1 MEGMVPP
8 PDAHDNASTGAVHG
22 QLLQVRDIH
31 GGVTLHAPAPAPPP
45 LADVSLDPPRPATA
59 VRGRE
64 GLLEALGGAMEAG
77 APVPHVLTGP
87 GGFGKTTVAAAL
99 AERARRDGW
108 TVFWV
113 RPGSVASSMVEAAV
127 EVGGSRQEAERV
139 KGARRQAARWVWRH
153 LDAAARPWL
162 LVIDNADRP
171 EKLDPENRPGDQ
183 LGWMRAS
190 PGGFVLVTSRVDDP
204 AQWAPARVH
213 RIGELEGSAASE
225 ALADHAGAGGAAG
238 LAGAEELARRL
249 GGVPLAL
256 SLAGR
261 ILATHRVLFPD
272 AHALLA
278 RLGEGVGALDELA
291 APFVTGGDVERGLL
305 SGVWELSLR
314 LVEEREPRAVP
325 LLKLLA
331 VLGPDASEV
340 PLRRLPLSELDGGVL
355 GSPTDA
361 DLARAVNALVVHG
374 LVSVVSS
381 QGETALRLHPLVSE
395 TVRSGFGEEDLE
407 LVNEA
412 ERLLAWQR
420 DRDLQFE
427 LRVLYEIV
435 LLRTRLHP
443 HEKDAAMVTV
453 GKLTVATT
461 AVHRK
466 AFVSLVAA
474 ARALLR
480 LGAFEE
486 AEETLSA
493 LMAFAEKQFGRYDR
507 AVFSA
512 KHHLAESWLYQGR
525 VEEADEAF
533 RALHEDRSRALGHEH
548 VETLDS
554 LYQLGLI
561 ALRQERWSEAAATL
575 EEVGE
580 ARVRVAGEEDPLAL
594 LALQNRAYA
603 TMCQGDPATAEVGFR
618 RVHAVRRRVL
628 GADHHMTAD
637 AAFYVARAAQEKGDA
652 RRALVGF
659 TEVLRVWIMQ
669 LGQEHHQVKMV
680 EQHIAEVE
688 ELIVQGGS
696 TPSGAPS

>member
-8 PDAHDNASTGAVHG
+8 PDGHGNASTGAVHG

-64 GLLEALGGAMEAG
+64 ELLEALGGAMEAG

-108 TVFWV
+108 TVFWL

-171 EKLDPENRPGDQ
+171 EELDPENRPGDQ

-278 RLGEGVGALDELA
+278 RLDEGVGALDELA

-325 LLKLLA
+325 LLKLLSIF
-331 VLGPDASEV
+331 GGKGREI
-340 PLRRLPLSELDGGVL
+340 PLRRLPMSRMSGDPLGFLDE
-355 GSPTDA
+355 A
-361 DLARAVNALVVHG
+361 ELARAVNSLVVQG
-374 LVSVVSS
+374 LVTVVTAH
-381 QGETALRLHPLVSE
+381 GETVLRLHPLVSE
-395 TVRSGFGEEDLE
+395 TVRAGFTTSELPLLEKAEELLTWQQDHDPLVELTAYTNIMKLRARLRSKDLSAIEANAASMVRASMSDTAQLNRRLIHLGLTEWAGESATQMWRDAEE
-407 LVNEA
+407 LLGPTHPLTLRARHHRAEAQMNQGLVDEA
-412 ERLLAWQR
+412 ETEYRAL
-420 DRDLQFE
+420 FE
-427 LRVLYEIV
+427 LSGLHHGPDHENTLDARFQLALIAIRREEWGTAMEEFRAVLDAWRRVSGPE
-435 LLRTRLHP
+435 
-443 HEKDAAMVTV
+443 D
-453 GKLTVATT
+453 
-461 AVHRK
+461 
-466 AFVSLVAA
+466 
-474 ARALLR
+474 ARALAAWENLAYAVMRKGDPVSAGQEFREVR
-480 LGAFEE
+480 LIRARTMGERHPLTAQADYYLGRAAFESGDLNAARSWFE
-486 AEETLSA
+486 ACLKVREQA
-493 LMAFAEKQFGRYDR
+493 LGRDHPDTERTREWRDR
-507 AVFSA
+507 AA
-512 KHHLAESWLYQGR
+512 RGEQP
-525 VEEADEAF
+525 EP
-533 RALHEDRSRALGHEH
+533 EH
-548 VETLDS
+548 
-554 LYQLGLI
+554 
-561 ALRQERWSEAAATL
+561 
-575 EEVGE
+575 
-580 ARVRVAGEEDPLAL
+580 
-594 LALQNRAYA
+594 
-603 TMCQGDPATAEVGFR
+603 
-618 RVHAVRRRVL
+618 
-628 GADHHMTAD
+628 
-637 AAFYVARAAQEKGDA
+637 
-652 RRALVGF
+652 
-659 TEVLRVWIMQ
+659 
-669 LGQEHHQVKMV
+669 
-680 EQHIAEVE
+680 
-688 ELIVQGGS
+688 
-696 TPSGAPS
+696 

>member
-1 MEGMVPP
+1 MEGMTSPP
-8 PDAHDNASTGAVHG
+8 GAHGNASSGAVHG

-31 GGVTLHAPAPAPPP
+31 GGVTLQAPAPAPPP
-45 LADVSLDPPRPATA
+45 LADVSLDPPRLATA

-64 GLLEALGGAMEAG
+64 ELLEALGGAMETG

-99 AERARRDGW
+99 ADRARRDGW

-113 RPGSVASSMVEAAV
+113 RPGSVAASMVEAAV
-127 EVGGSRQEAERV
+127 EVGGPRQEAEQV

-171 EKLDPENRPGDQ
+171 EELDPENRPGDQ

-225 ALADHAGAGGAAG
+225 ALADHAGAGGSAE

-272 AHALLA
+272 AYALLA
-278 RLGEGVGALDELA
+278 RLGEGVVALDELA
-291 APFVTGGDVERGLL
+291 APLVGGAEAERKLL

-355 GSPTDA
+355 GSLTDA
-361 DLARAVNALVVHG
+361 DMARAVNALVVHG
-374 LVSVVSS
+374 LVSVVSP

-395 TVRSGFGEEDLE
+395 TVRAGLVEADLG
-407 LVNEA
+407 LVDEA
-412 ERLLAWQR
+412 ERLLGWQR
-420 DRDLQFE
+420 DRDLGFE
-427 LRVLYEIV
+427 LRAHDAV
-435 LLRTRLHP
+435 TRLY
-443 HEKDAAMVTV
+443 
-453 GKLTVATT
+453 
-461 AVHRK
+461 
-466 AFVSLVAA
+466 
-474 ARALLR
+474 LR
-480 LGAFEE
+480 LCSRVDPAVVDSVVSGARSLTLLSLTDEALGILENAVTEAVEVLGHSHPATLRARHALGDALRAQERIEE
-486 AEETLSA
+486 AEEVYRSVYRDREAALGPAHPETLSTRHQVA
-493 LMAFAEKQFGRYDR
+493 LMAGLRGDLDTAEEG
-507 AVFSA
+507 
-512 KHHLAESWLYQGR
+512 
-525 VEEADEAF
+525 F
-533 RALHEDRSRALGHEH
+533 RAIWEAHACPGWKEHPTALE
-548 VETLDS
+548 
-554 LYQLGLI
+554 
-561 ALRQERWSEAAATL
+561 
-575 EEVGE
+575 
-580 ARVRVAGEEDPLAL
+580 
-594 LALQNRAYA
+594 ALQNLAYIR
-603 TMCQGDPATAEVGFR
+603 MLGGDTEAAERDFR
-618 RVHAVRRRVL
+618 RV
-628 GADHHMTAD
+628 
-637 AAFYVARAAQEKGDA
+637 
-652 RRALVGF
+652 RRAQAHLLGERHPKTVMADYYLARTASVRGDHATAVELF
-659 TEVLRVWIMQ
+659 GHVVEARTSALGEDHPDTALAREHREESLRQ
-669 LGQEHHQVKMV
+669 LNEG
-680 EQHIAEVE
+680 
-688 ELIVQGGS
+688 
-696 TPSGAPS
+696 

>member
-8 PDAHDNASTGAVHG
+8 PDSHGNASTGAVHG
-22 QLLQVRDIH
+22 QLIQVRDIH
-31 GGVTLHAPAPAPPP
+31 GGVTLHAPAPAAPP

-64 GLLEALGGAMEAG
+64 ELLEVLGGEMEAG

-99 AERARRDGW
+99 AERARREGW

-127 EVGGSRQEAERV
+127 EAGGSRQEAERV
-139 KGARRQAARWVWRH
+139 KGSRRQAARWVWRH

-162 LVIDNADRP
+162 LVIDNADRT
-171 EKLDPENRPGDQ
+171 EELDPENRPGDQ

-190 PGGFVLVTSRVDDP
+190 PGGFVLVTSRVGDP

-225 ALADHAGAGGAAG
+225 ALADHAGAGGAAV

-278 RLGEGVGALDELA
+278 RLDEGVGALDELA

-340 PLRRLPLSELDGGVL
+340 PLRRLPLSELDGGML

-395 TVRSGFGEEDLE
+395 TVRAGFGEEDLE

-420 DRDLQFE
+420 DRDLGFE
-427 LRVLYEIV
+427 LRAHAAVTD
-435 LLRTRLHP
+435 LLRSRSHVGPSVIDSMTSGARSLMLLSFIDEALGVLESVVAEAVEAPGASHP
-443 HEKDAAMVTV
+443 STLRARHALGDA
-453 GKLTVATT
+453 
-461 AVHRK
+461 
-466 AFVSLVAA
+466 
-474 ARALLR
+474 LR
-480 LGAFEE
+480 EQGRIEE
-486 AEETLSA
+486 AEEVYRSVYRERESVLGPSHDETLSTRHQLA
-493 LMAFAEKQFGRYDR
+493 LMTGLRGDLDTAEEEFR
-507 AVFSA
+507 AVWDAYGGRDERQSA
-512 KHHLAESWLYQGR
+512 LY
-525 VEEADEAF
+525 
-533 RALHEDRSRALGHEH
+533 ALENLSYVRMTRGD
-548 VETLDS
+548 LD
-554 LYQLGLI
+554 
-561 ALRQERWSEAAATL
+561 
-575 EEVGE
+575 
-580 ARVRVAGEEDPLAL
+580 
-594 LALQNRAYA
+594 
-603 TMCQGDPATAEVGFR
+603 TAEEGFR
-618 RVHAVRRRVL
+618 RVRRTRARTL
-628 GADHHMTAD
+628 GERHPQTVTAD
-637 AAFYVARAAQEKGDA
+637 YHLARVAATRGDHAAAVEMFGRVVETRTSLLGEDHPSTLL
-652 RRALVGF
+652 AL
-659 TEVLRVWIMQ
+659 EQREASLQQ
-669 LGQEHHQVKMV
+669 LHEG
-680 EQHIAEVE
+680 
-688 ELIVQGGS
+688 
-696 TPSGAPS
+696 

>member
-1 MEGMVPP
+1 MVPP

-64 GLLEALGGAMEAG
+64 ELLEALGGAMEAG

-99 AERARRDGW
+99 AEQARRDGW

-139 KGARRQAARWVWRH
+139 KGTRRQAARWVWRH

-171 EKLDPENRPGDQ
+171 EELDPENRPGDQ

-278 RLGEGVGALDELA
+278 RLDEGVGALDELA

-340 PLRRLPLSELDGGVL
+340 PLRRLPMSRMSGDPLGFLDE
-355 GSPTDA
+355 A
-361 DLARAVNALVVHG
+361 ELARAVNSLVVQG
-374 LVSVVSS
+374 LVTVVTAHE
-381 QGETALRLHPLVSE
+381 ETALRLHPLVSE
-395 TVRSGFGEEDLE
+395 TIRTGFTVSELPLVEAAEE
-407 LVNEA
+407 
-412 ERLLAWQR
+412 LLTWNR
-420 DRDLQFE
+420 DRDPGFE
-427 LRVLYEIV
+427 TRARSVIAELYARLCAEDDPILVDSMVSSVRSLNVLGFPELALNIIQPA
-435 LLRTRLHP
+435 L
-443 HEKDAAMVTV
+443 
-453 GKLTVATT
+453 
-461 AVHRK
+461 
-466 AFVSLVAA
+466 
-474 ARALLR
+474 ARAVESLGKEHPATLR
-480 LGAFEE
+480 ARHALGDTLREQERIEE
-486 AEETLSA
+486 AEEVYRSVYRDREAVLGPVHPETLSTRHQVA
-493 LMAFAEKQFGRYDR
+493 LMAGLRGDLDSAEEGFR
-507 AVFSA
+507 AVWEA
-512 KHHLAESWLYQGR
+512 YGER
-525 VEEADEAF
+525 EEEET
-533 RALHEDRSRALGHEH
+533 ALHALENLSYVCMFKGDLDTAGKGFLRVLQVRA
-548 VETLDS
+548 
-554 LYQLGLI
+554 
-561 ALRQERWSEAAATL
+561 
-575 EEVGE
+575 
-580 ARVRVAGEEDPLAL
+580 
-594 LALQNRAYA
+594 
-603 TMCQGDPATAEVGFR
+603 
-618 RVHAVRRRVL
+618 RVL
-628 GADHHMTAD
+628 GTTHPLTASAEFNLARSAFEKGKYAQ
-637 AAFYVARAAQEKGDA
+637 AAERFSRAAKTQRLLLGEDHPVTLTSCDWRDRAA
-652 RRALVGF
+652 RQSRAD
-659 TEVLRVWIMQ
+659 Q
-669 LGQEHHQVKMV
+669 
-680 EQHIAEVE
+680 
-688 ELIVQGGS
+688 
-696 TPSGAPS
+696 

>member
-1 MEGMVPP
+1 MEGMTSP
-8 PDAHDNASTGAVHG
+8 PDAHGNASSGAVHG

-31 GGVTLHAPAPAPPP
+31 GGVTLQAPAPAPPP

-64 GLLEALGGAMEAG
+64 GLLEALGEAMEAG

-113 RPGSVASSMVEAAV
+113 RPGSVAASMVEAAV
-127 EVGGSRQEAERV
+127 EVGGSRQEAEQV

-171 EKLDPENRPGDQ
+171 EELDPENRPGEQ

-204 AQWAPARVH
+204 VQWAPARVH

-355 GSPTDA
+355 GSLTDA
-361 DLARAVNALVVHG
+361 DLARAVNALVVHA

-395 TVRSGFGEEDLE
+395 TVRAGFGEEDLA

-420 DRDLQFE
+420 DRDLGFE
-427 LRVLYEIV
+427 LRAHDAV
-435 LLRTRLHP
+435 TRLY
-443 HEKDAAMVTV
+443 
-453 GKLTVATT
+453 
-461 AVHRK
+461 
-466 AFVSLVAA
+466 
-474 ARALLR
+474 LR
-480 LGAFEE
+480 LWSRMDPAVVDSVVSGARSLTLLSLTDEALGILENAVAEAVEVLGSSHPATLRARHALGDALREQERIEE
-486 AEETLSA
+486 AEEVYRSVYRDREATLGAAHPETLSTRHQVA
-493 LMAFAEKQFGRYDR
+493 LMAGLRGDLGTAEEGFR
-507 AVFSA
+507 AVWEA
-512 KHHLAESWLYQGR
+512 YGER
-525 VEEADEAF
+525 EEEET
-533 RALHEDRSRALGHEH
+533 ALHALENLSY
-548 VETLDS
+548 VRM
-554 LYQLGLI
+554 
-561 ALRQERWSEAAATL
+561 LR
-575 EEVGE
+575 
-580 ARVRVAGEEDPLAL
+580 
-594 LALQNRAYA
+594 
-603 TMCQGDPATAEVGFR
+603 GDPDAAEEGFR
-618 RVHAVRRRVL
+618 RVLRVRSRDL
-628 GADHHMTAD
+628 GAAHPLTVSAEFNV
-637 AAFYVARAAQEKGDA
+637 ARNAFERGEYARAAEMFERVAGA
-652 RRALVGF
+652 RKSLLGEDHPRTLMACEWRDRAFGKA
-659 TEVLRVWIMQ
+659 Q
-669 LGQEHHQVKMV
+669 
-680 EQHIAEVE
+680 A
-688 ELIVQGGS
+688 GG
-696 TPSGAPS
+696 

>member
-171 EKLDPENRPGDQ
+171 EELDPENRPGDQ

-314 LVEEREPRAVP
+314 LVEEREPRVVP

-355 GSPTDA
+355 GSLTDA

-374 LVSVVSS
+374 LVSVVPS

-395 TVRSGFGEEDLE
+395 TVRAGFGEEDLP
-407 LVNEA
+407 LVEEA
-412 ERLLAWQR
+412 QRLLAWQR
-420 DRDLQFE
+420 DRDLGFE
-427 LRVLYEIV
+427 LRAHAAVTD
-435 LLRTRLHP
+435 LLRSRSHVGPSVIDSMTSGARSLMLLSFT
-443 HEKDAAMVTV
+443 HEALGVLESV
-453 GKLTVATT
+453 VLE
-461 AVHRK
+461 AVE
-466 AFVSLVAA
+466 A
-474 ARALLR
+474 
-480 LGAFEE
+480 LGASHPSTLRARHALGDALREQGRIEE
-486 AEETLSA
+486 AEEVYRSVYHERESVLGPSHDETLSTRHQLA
-493 LMAFAEKQFGRYDR
+493 LMTGLRGDLDTAEKEFRAVWNAYGGRDERQTALYALENLSYVRMTRGDLDTAEEGFRQVRRTRARTLGERHPQTVTTDYHLARVAATRGDHAAAVEMFGRVIETR
-507 AVFSA
+507 TS
-512 KHHLAESWLYQGR
+512 LLG
-525 VEEADEAF
+525 
-533 RALHEDRSRALGHEH
+533 EDHPN
-548 VETLDS
+548 T
-554 LYQLGLI
+554 
-561 ALRQERWSEAAATL
+561 
-575 EEVGE
+575 
-580 ARVRVAGEEDPLAL
+580 L
-594 LALQNRAYA
+594 LALEQRE
-603 TMCQGDPATAEVGFR
+603 MSLR
-618 RVHAVRRRVL
+618 RLHE
-628 GADHHMTAD
+628 G
-637 AAFYVARAAQEKGDA
+637 
-652 RRALVGF
+652 
-659 TEVLRVWIMQ
+659 
-669 LGQEHHQVKMV
+669 
-680 EQHIAEVE
+680 
-688 ELIVQGGS
+688 
-696 TPSGAPS
+696 

>member
-64 GLLEALGGAMEAG
+64 ELLEALGGAMEAG

-171 EKLDPENRPGDQ
+171 EELDPENRPGDQ

-272 AHALLA
+272 AHALLV
-278 RLGEGVGALDELA
+278 RLDEGVGALDELA

-374 LVSVVSS
+374 LVSVVSPR
-381 QGETALRLHPLVSE
+381 GEAALRLHPLVSE
-395 TVRSGFGEEDLE
+395 TVRAGLVEADLPLVEE
-407 LVNEA
+407 A
-412 ERLLAWQR
+412 QRLLAWQR
-420 DRDLQFE
+420 DQDLVFE
-427 LRVLYEIV
+427 AGAYRTIIDLRI
-435 LLRTRLHP
+435 RLHP
-443 HEKDAAMVTV
+443 TDLKPIAE
-453 GKLTVATT
+453 T
-461 AVHRK
+461 AVAGVRSFLK
-466 AFVSLVAA
+466 AFTELNRLLIFLG
-474 ARALLR
+474 RADQAEENLLR
-480 LGAFEE
+480 FLEQ
-486 AEETLSA
+486 AE
-493 LMAFAEKQFGRYDR
+493 R
-507 AVFSA
+507 AHGVHDA
-512 KHHLAESWLYQGR
+512 QVLRLRHHLAEVWLLQGR
-525 VEEADEAF
+525 VDDAEAEY
-533 RALHEDRSRALGHEH
+533 
-548 VETLDS
+548 LD
-554 LYQLGLI
+554 I
-561 ALRQERWSEAAATL
+561 
-575 EEVGE
+575 
-580 ARVRVAGEEDPLAL
+580 LAL
-594 LALQNRAYA
+594 S
-603 TMCQGDPATAEVGFR
+603 TE
-618 RVHAVRRRVL
+618 HH
-628 GADHHMTAD
+628 GADHENTLDARFQLALISIQREEWDTAIASFLALRND
-637 AAFYVARAAQEKGDA
+637 WHRLSGPEEPRALAARENMAYAVMYKGDLLSAERGFREVRLIRARTMGERHPLTAQADYYLARVAFEGGDLGTAQRLFEACLRVREQVLGKNHPDTERTRTWRDRAAGKPQA
-652 RRALVGF
+652 NR
-659 TEVLRVWIMQ
+659 
-669 LGQEHHQVKMV
+669 
-680 EQHIAEVE
+680 
-688 ELIVQGGS
+688 
-696 TPSGAPS
+696 

>member
-8 PDAHDNASTGAVHG
+8 PDGHGNASTGAVHG

-64 GLLEALGGAMEAG
+64 ELLEALGGAMEAG

-171 EKLDPENRPGDQ
+171 EELDPENRPGDQ

-225 ALADHAGAGGAAG
+225 ALADHAGAGGAGG

-278 RLGEGVGALDELA
+278 RLDEGVGALDELA

-374 LVSVVSS
+374 LVSVVSPR
-381 QGETALRLHPLVSE
+381 GEAALRLHPLVSE
-395 TVRSGFGEEDLE
+395 TVRARFGEADLG
-407 LVNEA
+407 LVDEA
-412 ERLLAWQR
+412 ERLLNWQR
-420 DRDLQFE
+420 GRDLDFE
-427 LRVLYEIV
+427 LRAHDAI
-435 LLRTRLHP
+435 TRLY
-443 HEKDAAMVTV
+443 
-453 GKLTVATT
+453 
-461 AVHRK
+461 
-466 AFVSLVAA
+466 
-474 ARALLR
+474 LR
-480 LGAFEE
+480 LWSRTDPVVIDSVVSGARSLTLLSLTDEALGILESAVAEAVEVLGNSHPATLRARHALGDALRAQERIEE
-486 AEETLSA
+486 AEEVYRSVYHDREAALGPVHPETLSTRHQVA
-493 LMAFAEKQFGRYDR
+493 LMAGLRGDLDAAEEGFR
-507 AVFSA
+507 AVWEA
-512 KHHLAESWLYQGR
+512 YGEQ
-525 VEEADEAF
+525 EEEET
-533 RALHEDRSRALGHEH
+533 ALHALENLSYIWMLKGD
-548 VETLDS
+548 TD
-554 LYQLGLI
+554 
-561 ALRQERWSEAAATL
+561 AA
-575 EEVGE
+575 EE
-580 ARVRVAGEEDPLAL
+580 
-594 LALQNRAYA
+594 
-603 TMCQGDPATAEVGFR
+603 GFR
-618 RVHAVRRRVL
+618 RVLRVRTRDL
-628 GADHHMTAD
+628 GATHPLTVSAE
-637 AAFYVARAAQEKGDA
+637 FNVARNAFERGEYVRAAEMFERVAGA
-652 RRALVGF
+652 RTSLLGEDHPRTLMTREWRDRAFG
-659 TEVLRVWIMQ
+659 EAQ
-669 LGQEHHQVKMV
+669 
-680 EQHIAEVE
+680 A
-688 ELIVQGGS
+688 GG
-696 TPSGAPS
+696 

>member
-1 MEGMVPP
+1 MTSPP
-8 PDAHDNASTGAVHG
+8 GAHGNASSGAVHG

-45 LADVSLDPPRPATA
+45 LADVSLDPPRLATA

-64 GLLEALGGAMEAG
+64 GLLEALGEAMEAG

-127 EVGGSRQEAERV
+127 EVGGSRQEAEQV

-171 EKLDPENRPGDQ
+171 EELDPENRPGDQ

-278 RLGEGVGALDELA
+278 RLGEGVGVLDELA
-291 APFVTGGDVERGLL
+291 APLVGGVGAERGLL
-305 SGVWELSLR
+305 SGVWGLSLR

-374 LVSVVSS
+374 LVSVVSPR
-381 QGETALRLHPLVSE
+381 GEAALRLHPLVSE
-395 TVRSGFGEEDLE
+395 TVRAGFGEEDLA
-407 LVNEA
+407 LVDEA
-412 ERLLAWQR
+412 QRLLAWQR
-420 DRDLQFE
+420 DRDLGFE
-427 LRVLYEIV
+427 LRAHAAVTD
-435 LLRTRLHP
+435 LLRSRSH
-443 HEKDAAMVTV
+443 V
-453 GKLTVATT
+453 GPSVIDSMASGARSLMLLSLTDEALGILENTVAE
-461 AVHRK
+461 AVEVLGNSHPATLR
-466 AFVSLVAA
+466 
-474 ARALLR
+474 ARHALGDALR
-480 LGAFEE
+480 EQERIEE
-486 AEETLSA
+486 AEEVYRSVYREREAALGPVHSETLSTRHQVA
-493 LMAFAEKQFGRYDR
+493 LMAGLRGDLGTAEEGFR
-507 AVFSA
+507 AVWEA
-512 KHHLAESWLYQGR
+512 HGER
-525 VEEADEAF
+525 EEEGT
-533 RALHEDRSRALGHEH
+533 ALHALENLSY
-548 VETLDS
+548 VWM
-554 LYQLGLI
+554 
-561 ALRQERWSEAAATL
+561 LR
-575 EEVGE
+575 
-580 ARVRVAGEEDPLAL
+580 
-594 LALQNRAYA
+594 
-603 TMCQGDPATAEVGFR
+603 GDPDAAEEGFR
-618 RVHAVRRRVL
+618 RVLRVRSRDL
-628 GADHHMTAD
+628 GAAHPLTVSAEFNV
-637 AAFYVARAAQEKGDA
+637 ARNAFERGEYARAAEVFERVAGA
-652 RRALVGF
+652 RKSLLGEDHPKTLLACEWRDRAFGKA
-659 TEVLRVWIMQ
+659 Q
-669 LGQEHHQVKMV
+669 
-680 EQHIAEVE
+680 A
-688 ELIVQGGS
+688 GG
-696 TPSGAPS
+696 